1 MRPRVRHIRLAA
13 CGALRAGL
21 LALALAAP
29 LGAGAQ
35 APSNPSLNAQ
45 LLVGARQGD
54 LAQVE
59 RVLAAGASPSSR
71 NRLGKTALLLA
82 AEKGNLAIVE
92 AMLKAGADVDQ
103 ASIEGVTPLMA
114 ASYAGA
120 APVVKRLLAAGAKTD
135 LVDRMNKP
143 AMVYAAGQ
151 GSAAAIDALLALGHR
166 RQRRLRAQ
174 PDRAHVGRRARARA
188 TPCSCCSSAARSAT
202 CATTAA

>member
-1 MRPRVRHIRLAA
+1 MSQPVRQPNSRA
-13 CGALRAGL
+13 GVLRAGL
-21 LALALAAP
+21 IALALAVP

-35 APSNPSLNAQ
+35 APSNPTLNAQ

-92 AMLKAGADVDQ
+92 AMLKSGADVDQ
-103 ASIEGVTPLMA
+103 PSLEGVTPLMA

-120 APVVKRLLAAGAKTD
+120 ASGRQAPARRGREDRSGRSHEQAGD
-135 LVDRMNKP
+135 
-143 AMVYAAGQ
+143 G
-151 GSAAAIDALLALGHR
+151 
-166 RQRRLRAQ
+166 LR
-174 PDRAHVGRRARARA
+174 RRARAAPPRSTRCSARA
-188 TPCSCCSSAARSAT
+188 STSTRPTSIA
-202 CATTAA
+202 